1 MEAYMKGKTSSL
13 PRFSL
18 IELLIVVAIIGIL
31 LSILLPALGKVKA
44 AGQRISCAGNL
55 RQLGLTMSCYL
66 NDWNGSF
73 PRLSYNPY
81 GNETRWFGKML
92 DILNV
97 SYASGASTRTPPL
110 LLCPADSYS
119 KTIYP
124 WPYLWYSTISYGYNH
139 GYLDAKS
146 QACGG
151 TYGQGNQIAQIKTPS
166 NIVLLGDNKDYTYG
180 GGPEGKEGALCA
192 QLLNYG
198 PSDIHSGKPN
208 ILYCDM
214 HADSPAIATL
224 LYTPPAGYNRKWWG
238 YGYYSKIDE

>member
-1 MEAYMKGKTSSL
+1 MRRISRL
-13 PRFSL
+13 VRFTL

-31 LSILLPALGKVKA
+31 FAILVPALGKVKA
-44 AGQRISCAGNL
+44 AGQRISCTGNL
-55 RQLGLTMSCYL
+55 RQLSLTMSCYL
-66 NDWNGSF
+66 NDWNGCF
-73 PRLSYNPY
+73 PYLHYNPY

-92 DILNV
+92 DILNINYTSAAIKV
-97 SYASGASTRTPPL
+97 PAILRCPSDTYSMKSST
-110 LLCPADSYS
+110 
-119 KTIYP
+119 
-124 WPYLWYSTISYGYNH
+124 WPYLWYSTISYGYNN
-139 GYLDAKS
+139 GYLDVRNQS
-146 QACGG
+146 NGG
-151 TYGQGNQIAQIKTPS
+151 TWGQGCRVTNIKTPS